1 MGREQKRREQ
11 FKNKN
16 KKISEEELDTSI
28 NIITLLKL
36 VGFVFILLFVVY
48 YVLAVFVTKEI
59 GISSSQGGKST
70 ITESNQ
76 PESNVS
82 NKILASN
89 IFNQKE
95 EKYYVYFYDFND
107 EDEVVSSIISGMTE
121 DVIYRVDTNS
131 SLNSKY
137 VTEEKGNKFAKSL
150 NDLKVVSPTIIKI
163 EADKIVKYYEGNDEI
178 YEKLK

>member
-16 KKISEEELDTSI
+16 KKVKEEELDTSI
-28 NIITLLKL
+28 KGITLVKL
-36 VGFVFILLFVVY
+36 VGFVIILLFVIY

-59 GISSSQGGKST
+59 DISNSGEKST
-70 ITESNQ
+70 ITESTN
-76 PESNVS
+76 SGSSVS

-95 EKYYVYFYDFND
+95 EEYYVYFYDFND
-107 EDEVVSSIISGMTE
+107 EDDVVSSIISGMTE
-121 DVIYRVDTNS
+121 KTIYRVDTSS

-137 VTEEKGNKFAKSL
+137 VTEEKGNKSAKNL
-150 NDLKVVSPTIIKI
+150 DDLKVINPTVIKI
-163 EADKIVKYYEGNDEI
+163 EADKIVKYYEGNNEI
-178 YEKLK
+178 YKKLK